1 MTLPSPIRRAPAAP
15 RTSQTLA
22 RSAAAQALTLGIP
35 LGLAWV
41 VLGVNA
47 LLGGALS
54 VYGVIPR
61 SVDGLRGIFFAP
73 FLHGN
78 LAHLS
83 ANSLSFLVLGWLV
96 LAGGRW
102 TFARV
107 TLAATLS
114 SGLTSW
120 LLGAPGSVH
129 IGASGVIFGYLG
141 YLMTAGIFARRI
153 TTVLVSLGVTATWG
167 AMVWGVLPGQMGVSW
182 QGHLGGF
189 IGGVLAARW
198 VHARAA
204 SRAAGPLAR

>member
-1 MTLPSPIRRAPAAP
+1 MS
-15 RTSQTLA
+15 
-22 RSAAAQALTLGIP
+22 QALTLGVP

-41 VLGVNA
+41 ALGVNA
-47 LLGGALS
+47 MLGGALS
-54 VYGVIPR
+54 VYGVVPR
-61 SVDGLRGIFFAP
+61 TVDGLRGLLFAP

-83 ANSLSFLVLGWLV
+83 ANSVSFVVLGWLV

-107 TLAATLS
+107 TTAAALG

-120 LLGAPGSVH
+120 LLGAPNSVH

-141 YLMTAGIFARRI
+141 YLMTAGIFARKL
-153 TTVLVSLGVTATWG
+153 TTILLSLGVTAAWG
-167 AMVWGVLPGQMGVSW
+167 AMVWGVLPVQTGVSW

-189 IGGVLAARW
+189 VGGVLAARW
-198 VHARAA
+198 IHARAV
-204 SRAAGPLAR
+204 SRQR